1 MTWFATGQFN
11 NETTNQLILNK
22 PKYDKRKIALK
33 ATIQI
38 FDRQTT
44 GNTAINRGNNFK
56 CYQKYI
62 VFPSLCSLQAIQQF
76 PYDECL
82 NEIFHILN
90 IGALLFNEQ
99 CAINVMS

>member
-1 MTWFATGQFN
+1 MIKN
-11 NETTNQLILNK
+11 
-22 PKYDKRKIALK
+22 IALK

-44 GNTAINRGNNFK
+44 GNTVINRGNNFK
-56 CYQKYI
+56 CYQK
-62 VFPSLCSLQAIQQF
+62 QASQQF